1 MRVHRPLAA
10 LAVAIALTATG
21 CSSDK
26 STTENESGND
36 AVTLTLV
43 THDSFTPSDGVL
55 QSFTDQTGINVE
67 VLPAGDAGAAL
78 NQVILTKDDPIGDV
92 LFGVDTT
99 FLSRALDA
107 DIYEPY
113 TSPERSTVAAAV
125 GASTDDRVTPID
137 YGDVCVNFDRA
148 AFDTAP
154 TALTDLTDERN
165 KNQLVVENPATSSPG
180 LAFLL
185 ATVDAYGEDGWQDY
199 WRELRGNGVEVTS
212 GWEQA
217 YNEAFSAGAGGG
229 DRTLVV
235 SYASSPVA
243 SVDPDAQPLPAQAP
257 VGTILDTCFRQVEYA
272 GILRGTEH
280 RGEAQQL
287 IDFMLSE
294 KFQEDLPLSMYVY
307 PARDGVALP
316 EVFRRYAQTPT
327 TARSIDPATIEA
339 NREQWIEQWNDIVLR

>member
-1 MRVHRPLAA
+1 MHRPLAV
-10 LAVAIALTATG
+10 LAVVIALTATG

-26 STTENESGND
+26 STSDNKSDGD

-43 THDSFTPSDGVL
+43 THDSFAVSDNVFKE
-55 QSFTDQTGINVE
+55 FTNKTGIKVE

-92 LFGVDTT
+92 QFGVDTT

-107 DIYEPY
+107 DIYAPY
-113 TSPERSTVAAAV
+113 TSPERSKVAATV
-125 GASTDDRVTPID
+125 GASEDDRVTPID

-148 AFDTAP
+148 AFGDTP
-154 TALTDLTDERN
+154 PDALTDLTNERT

-185 ATVDAYGEDGWQDY
+185 ATINAYGEDGWQDY
-199 WRELRGNGVEVTS
+199 WRELRGNGVQVTS

-229 DRTLVV
+229 DRTMVV

-243 SVDPDAQPLPAQAP
+243 SVDPEADPLPTEAP

-272 GILRGTEH
+272 GILKGTKH
-280 RGEAQQL
+280 RAEAQQL
-287 IDFMLSE
+287 VDFMLSE
-294 KFQEDLPLSMYVY
+294 KFQEDVPLSMYVY

-316 EVFRRYAQTPT
+316 VLFQRYAQTPT